1 MPSSRPLLLIMAAL
15 LILCSRMLLLL
26 LPLVLQTLL
35 IYTLLAPI
43 AILVLGLLLF
53 FGIQIHYTFKTEGM
67 ISTGWLIVTSLII
80 FPVLTIIEFIDG
92 FFFTVP
98 AAKRPGDKQ
107 KQENES
113 PVIVKE
119 GEVAV
124 LKGVVSHRRKEQAI
138 NNFDYHV
145 NFYIIPL
152 DSCTQFQGDHLS
164 ADQAR
169 EMAMTDG
176 PVLLFTNPKSAGY
189 HQNPITVYYC
199 YNLDG
204 TLVNCIAEVTNTPW
218 GERVTFLFDPK
229 GDNVPKTL
237 HVSPFL
243 DMNRAWRLEG
253 SLPATLIPGTA
264 KKDALH
270 RTQFRMMPTIDLSVT
285 CLPNCENG
293 SPFYAFLRVKP
304 VKAAK
309 GISLWSSPRA
319 YFMPQRI
326 ALRIYWQAFKLLIKG
341 VRYCPHP
348 REVDVAAY
356 ETLVNRPGPIVIE
369 GSSLPS
375 RKYIFRE
382 FEADGSK
389 VERVTS
395 SVISGDMDSFT
406 KESLQ
411 EKPMISM
418 LQYFDGKSW
427 QQGH

>member
-1 MPSSRPLLLIMAAL
+1 MAMPSSRPLLLIMAAL

-80 FPVLTIIEFIDG
+80 FP
-92 FFFTVP
+92 
-98 AAKRPGDKQ
+98 
-107 KQENES
+107 ENES

-176 PVLLFTNPKSAGY
+176 P
-189 HQNPITVYYC
+189 
-199 YNLDG
+199 
-204 TLVNCIAEVTNTPW
+204 PW